1 MGWSRATGHQTL
13 CHMLL
18 LGVGE
23 RASSF
28 IVGEDGEVADL
39 LQKEFAIS
47 SKIKARDA
55 STQQSHFWARV
66 DL

>member
-1 MGWSRATGHQTL
+1 
-13 CHMLL
+13 MLL